1 VTEVTLRRARPDE
14 ASMLSELALAAK
26 EFWGYDQA
34 FIESC
39 RAELSFSPDDVA
51 RRHFVV
57 ADLGG
62 MVAGFYSLD
71 GQPPAGELGNM
82 WVRPGEI
89 GTGLGRVMW
98 HDAMAAAAAAGF
110 EYLEIS
116 AEPDAEGWHAPAGRR
131 ACGPR
136 PLAQDGQIG
145 TAPPVGANKTWDP
158 ADESLAGQPGR
169 ASADSEV
176 RPGPRPPTLR
186 PHHRKTVQAGPEA
199 LPTSSLPT
207 RCTR

>member
-1 VTEVTLRRARPDE
+1 
-14 ASMLSELALAAK
+14 MLSELALAAK

-62 MVAGFYSLD
+62 MVARFYSLD
-71 GQPPAGELGNM
+71 GQPPTGDLGNM

-116 AEPDAEGWHAPAGRR
+116 AEPDAEGF
-131 ACGPR
+131 
-136 PLAQDGQIG
+136 
-145 TAPPVGANKTWDP
+145 
-158 ADESLAGQPGR
+158 
-169 ASADSEV
+169 
-176 RPGPRPPTLR
+176 
-186 PHHRKTVQAGPEA
+186 
-199 LPTSSLPT
+199 
-207 RCTR
+207 